1 VAEHIAL
8 DVCPHIYCMYWLDEE
23 MRGEFDDNNKCAL
36 PQTFILKS
44 VVTKNEREKERAN
57 EFLQMQI

>member
-1 VAEHIAL
+1 
-8 DVCPHIYCMYWLDEE
+8 MYWLDEE